1 MPRQRQQELSNVDVA
16 ALWQAYAPKRPIPLR
31 DRLVE
36 HYLDDGLVRRIAKR
50 MARALPQ
57 QVDPDELLSAGA
69 FGLLSAVERF
79 DPSRGHQFE
88 TFAGQPIRGAMLDY
102 LREIDHL
109 SRVAR
114 RHANK
119 LMATTEQLRM
129 SLGRAPAEEEIRR
142 QLDCSHETLRSM
154 TRSTRE
160 GVTLSLEHRRQN
172 GRGGGGGGGGGGR
185 DDAGSIA
192 TVDTIAADDASSNSL
207 RAAMRHDVRAWIT
220 SGLSRRH
227 RLIIV
232 LYYYEDLTMRE
243 IGDTLGM
250 SESRVSQLHAMV
262 IARLKRKLR
271 DRDGELAAVA

>member
-1 MPRQRQQELSNVDVA
+1 M
-16 ALWQAYAPKRPIPLR
+16 WQAYATDRPIALR

-36 HYLDDGLVRRIAKR
+36 HYLEAGLVRRIAKR
-50 MARALPQ
+50 MARVLPQ

-79 DPSRGHQFE
+79 DPSRGNKFE

-119 LMATTEQLRM
+119 LIATTERLRM
-129 SLGRAPAEEEIRR
+129 RLGRAPAEEEIRR
-142 QLDCSHETLRSM
+142 QLDISRETLLAMS
-154 TRSTRE
+154 RSTRE
-160 GVTLSLEHRRQN
+160 GVTLSLEHRKQN
-172 GRGGGGGGGGGGR
+172 RHG

-192 TVDTIAADDASSNSL
+192 TIDTIAADENTSNSFG
-207 RAAMRHDVRAWIT
+207 AAMRNDVRAWIT
-220 SGLSRRH
+220 KGLSRRH
-227 RLIIV
+227 QLIIV
-232 LYYYEDLTMRE
+232 LYYYEDMTMRE

-250 SESRVSQLHAMV
+250 SESRVSQLHANI

-271 DRDGELAAVA
+271 GHDGELAAVA

>member
-1 MPRQRQQELSNVDVA
+1 MPRQPQQQLLTDQDLA
-16 ALWQAYAPKRPIPLR
+16 ATWQAYAPKRPIPLR

-36 HYLDDGLVRRIAKR
+36 HYLEAGLVKRIAKR
-50 MARALPQ
+50 MSPALPQ

-79 DPSRGHQFE
+79 DPSRGIKFE

-114 RHANK
+114 KHANK
-119 LMATTEQLRM
+119 LIETTERLRM
-129 SLGRAPAEEEIRR
+129 RLGRAPAEEEIRR
-142 QLDCSHETLRSM
+142 QLDVTRETLLSM
-154 TRSTRE
+154 SRSTRE
-160 GVTLSLEHRRQN
+160 GITLSLEHRRANPHGDQT
-172 GRGGGGGGGGGGR
+172 
-185 DDAGSIA
+185 DTIA
-192 TVDTIAADDASSNSL
+192 TVDTIAANEDASSSL

-232 LYYYEDLTMRE
+232 LYYYEDMTMRE
-243 IGDTLGM
+243 VGDTLGM
-250 SESRVSQLHAMV
+250 SESRVSQLHAN
-262 IARLKRKLR
+262 IIQRLKRKLHG
-271 DRDGELAAVA
+271 RDGELAAVA

>member
-1 MPRQRQQELSNVDVA
+1 MEEDAMPRQRQQELSNEDVA
-16 ALWQAYAPKRPIPLR
+16 ALWQAYAAKRPIPLR

-36 HYLDDGLVRRIAKR
+36 HYLDADLVRRIAKR

-79 DPSRGHQFE
+79 DPSRGNKFE

-119 LMATTEQLRM
+119 LIATTERLRM
-129 SLGRAPAEEEIRR
+129 RLGRAPAEEEIRR
-142 QLDCSHETLRSM
+142 QLDVSRETLLSM
-154 TRSTRE
+154 SRTTRE
-160 GVTLSLEHRRQN
+160 GITLSLEHRKANRH
-172 GRGGGGGGGGGGR
+172 R
-185 DDAGSIA
+185 DEAGSIA
-192 TVDTIAADDASSNSL
+192 TVDTIAADEDASSSL

-232 LYYYEDLTMRE
+232 LYYYEAITMRE
-243 IGDTLGM
+243 VGDTLGM
-250 SESRVSQLHAMV
+250 SESRVSQLHAN
-262 IARLKRKLR
+262 IIQRLKRKLR
-271 DRDGELAAVA
+271 GRDGELAAVA